1 MATLDLEW
9 EQFLNQPDNGGETS
23 AMALLPPLAKAP
35 STKAPSTKE
44 PSTKAPST
52 KAPSTKAPSTKAP
65 STKAPSTQNTS
76 SLDVDEEDASDVD
89 DVDECFHNHTDEDDC
104 MVSALTLTEET
115 CPKCTPIYVSTKT
128 KISYLS
134 RPIDIHSVFWEIPVL
149 KYAVPKEGTIKK
161 QMKFSTTDPLE
172 LAAIQ
177 ARLKKEVACVNEFVI
192 EHIENPEGRI
202 KFKDQRKISIGLCK
216 KDIVSYRIKQKRAFF
231 NCFVVILR
239 VMDEDDEHGNFKE
252 MHVKVFNTGKLE
264 IPGVKTD
271 AMLHK
276 VQTLLVQILKPI
288 VGDDLDFQRD
298 QCETVL
304 INSNFKCGYYINRDA
319 LYHLLKYKYRINCNY
334 DACSYPGIQCKFFYV
349 QGMQLGEQTGQQPV
363 HFMGDE
369 TNKHK
374 KARNDTKP
382 HYEISFMI
390 FRTGSVLIVGKCNED
405 VLHEIYDFIRTMLET
420 EYMTIG
426 KCLVSIDAS
435 LEKKRV
441 PKVRRKVLVF
451 SEGMNVMP

>member
-1 MATLDLEW
+1 MDMGLDLEW
-9 EQFLNQPDNGGETS
+9 QQFLNNSDSSVTPCEAT
-23 AMALLPPLAKAP
+23 AKATATARAAVKP
-35 STKAPSTKE
+35 KVKPKVK
-44 PSTKAPST
+44 P
-52 KAPSTKAPSTKAP
+52 
-65 STKAPSTQNTS
+65 NMRH
-76 SLDVDEEDASDVD
+76 LDEDEEGDEEGDGAMDVTDDDTPDQIDTDAD
-89 DVDECFHNHTDEDDC
+89 NT
-104 MVSALTLTEET
+104 ANNTLTLTEDT
-115 CPKCTPIYVSTKT
+115 RPKCTPIYVSTKT
-128 KISYLS
+128 KISYLTC
-134 RPIDIHSVFWEIPVL
+134 PIDIHAVFWNIPVL
-149 KYAVPKEGTIKK
+149 KYAVPMEGAIKK
-161 QMKFSTTDPLE
+161 QMKFSTSDPNE
-172 LAAIQ
+172 LAEIQ
-177 ARLKKEVACVNEFVI
+177 AKLKQEVACVSEFVI

-239 VMDEDDEHGNFKE
+239 IVDEDDEHRNFKE

-264 IPGVKTD
+264 IPGLKTD

-276 VQTLLVQILKPI
+276 VQTLLVRILRPA
-288 VGDDLDFQRD
+288 VGDGLDFQRN

-349 QGMQLGEQTGQQPV
+349 QGLHAGEQNGQQPA
-363 HFMGDE
+363 HSMDDATTM

-374 KARNDTKP
+374 KSCNDTKA

-405 VLHEIYDFIRTMLET
+405 VLHEIYEFIRTMLET
-420 EYMTIG
+420 EYMKIG
-426 KCLVSIDAS
+426 KCLVSTDTS
-435 LEKKRV
+435 LDKKRV
-441 PKVRRKVLVF
+441 PKIRRKVLIF
-451 SEGMNVMP
+451 NEGGHASPLAPLAPSPT

>member
-1 MATLDLEW
+1 MTLELDLEW
-9 EQFLNQPDNGGETS
+9 QQFLNNSDSAMNPIVATS
-23 AMALLPPLAKAP
+23 ASAKPNAKPNASASASASASATVKVKTNAKATAIAR
-35 STKAPSTKE
+35 SKAKPWMESRALE
-44 PSTKAPST
+44 
-52 KAPSTKAPSTKAP
+52 
-65 STKAPSTQNTS
+65 
-76 SLDVDEEDASDVD
+76 DEEEDP
-89 DVDECFHNHTDEDDC
+89 ETDENSETEPDHEPDHG
-104 MVSALTLTEET
+104 MPESIDALTEDTQ
-115 CPKCTPIYVSTKT
+115 PKCTPIYISTKT

-134 RPIDIHSVFWEIPVL
+134 QPIDIHAVFWNIPVL

-161 QMKFSTTDPLE
+161 QMKFSTTDPDE
-172 LAAIQ
+172 LASIRAKLQ
-177 ARLKKEVACVNEFVI
+177 QEVACVNEFVI
-192 EHIENPEGRI
+192 EHIENPDGRI

-239 VMDEDDEHGNFKE
+239 IVDEDDEHRNFKE

-264 IPGVKTD
+264 IPGLKTD

-276 VQTLLVQILKPI
+276 VQTLLVQILRPI
-288 VGDDLDFQRD
+288 VGDDLDFQRN

-319 LYHLLKYKYRINCNY
+319 LYNLLKYKYRINCNY

-349 QGMQLGEQTGQQPV
+349 QGLGQQTGQQPA
-363 HFMGDE
+363 HSMDDAITM

-374 KARNDTKP
+374 KSCNDTKA

-405 VLHEIYDFIRTMLET
+405 VLREIYEFIRTMLET

-426 KCLVSIDAS
+426 KCLVSADTA

-441 PKVRRKVLVF
+441 PKIRRKVLIF
-451 SEGMNVMP
+451 NEGGHASAT

>member
-1 MATLDLEW
+1 MSDLDLKWHE
-9 EQFLNQPDNGGETS
+9 FLNDLDSDSTPLTETNPKSTPMIPKSTRPKAKPKSLESRDDDSDTDENDDEIIMGNDDECIIAPD
-23 AMALLPPLAKAP
+23 M
-35 STKAPSTKE
+35 
-44 PSTKAPST
+44 
-52 KAPSTKAPSTKAP
+52 
-65 STKAPSTQNTS
+65 
-76 SLDVDEEDASDVD
+76 D
-89 DVDECFHNHTDEDDC
+89 DVLK
-104 MVSALTLTEET
+104 LTQTTL
-115 CPKCTPIYVSTKT
+115 PKCTPIYVSTKT
-128 KISYLS
+128 KISYLTK
-134 RPIDIHSVFWEIPVL
+134 PIDIYKIFWSIPVL
-149 KYAVPKEGTIKK
+149 KYATPKEGIIKK
-161 QMKFSTTDPLE
+161 QMKFSTTDPNELE
-172 LAAIQ
+172 SIQ
-177 ARLKKEVACVNEFVI
+177 EKLKKEVACVNELVI
-192 EHIENPEGRI
+192 EHIENPDGRI

-231 NCFVVILR
+231 NCFVVIIR
-239 VMDEDDEHGNFKE
+239 IIDEDDENHDFKE

-271 AMLHK
+271 VMLQK
-276 VQTLLVQILKPI
+276 VQTLLVDILKPV

-319 LYHLLKYKYRINCNY
+319 LYNLLKYKYRINCNY

-349 QGMQLGEQTGQQPV
+349 QGSGIQNGQQPM
-363 HFMGDE
+363 HSADDAFTM

-374 KARNDTKP
+374 KSRNDTKT

-426 KCLVSIDAS
+426 KCLVSTDSS

-441 PKVRRKVLVF
+441 PKIRRKVVMF
-451 SEGMNVMP
+451 NNEGAKQ

>member
-1 MATLDLEW
+1 MAFELDLEW
-9 EQFLNQPDNGGETS
+9 QQFLNNTEPR
-23 AMALLPPLAKAP
+23 
-35 STKAPSTKE
+35 STKSTK
-44 PSTKAPST
+44 PKPTPPPRKC
-52 KAPSTKAPSTKAP
+52 
-65 STKAPSTQNTS
+65 
-76 SLDVDEEDASDVD
+76 VVD
-89 DVDECFHNHTDEDDC
+89 DDADESDDDDVRGDDAFESVVDDDKSIEG
-104 MVSALTLTEET
+104 SAALELTEAT
-115 CPKCTPIYVSTKT
+115 QPKCTPIYVSTKT

-134 RPIDIHSVFWEIPVL
+134 RPIDIHSVFWKIPVL
-149 KYAVPKEGTIKK
+149 KYATPAEGIIKK
-161 QMKFSTTDPLE
+161 QMKFSTTDPAE

-177 ARLKKEVACVNEFVI
+177 AMLKLEVACVSEFVI
-192 EHIENPEGRI
+192 EHIENPDGRI

-239 VMDEDDEHGNFKE
+239 IVDEDDEQRNFKE

-276 VQTLLVQILKPI
+276 VQTLLVRILKPV

-319 LYHLLKYKYRINCNY
+319 LYQLLKYKYRINCNY

-349 QGMQLGEQTGQQPV
+349 QGASEQTGQQPM
-363 HFMGDE
+363 HSTGDE

-405 VLHEIYDFIRTMLET
+405 VLHEIYEFIRTMLET

-426 KCLVSIDAS
+426 KCLVSTDVD

-441 PKVRRKVLVF
+441 PKVRRKVLIF
-451 SEGMNVMP
+451 NATTATPPPGPKLY

>member
-1 MATLDLEW
+1 MAIELDLEW
-9 EQFLNQPDNGGETS
+9 LQFLNNAEVAMTPMTMMPSSASSAGAAAASKKTKREDLRNEMDSDND
-23 AMALLPPLAKAP
+23 
-35 STKAPSTKE
+35 
-44 PSTKAPST
+44 
-52 KAPSTKAPSTKAP
+52 
-65 STKAPSTQNTS
+65 N
-76 SLDVDEEDASDVD
+76 DDDDASDIVGSMEGVD
-89 DVDECFHNHTDEDDC
+89 DDAIHAIQDE
-104 MVSALTLTEET
+104 LKLTET
-115 CPKCTPIYVSTKT
+115 TRPKCTPIYISTKT

-134 RPIDIHSVFWEIPVL
+134 KPIAIHDAFWKIPIL
-149 KYAVPKEGTIKK
+149 KYAIPKEGIIKK
-161 QMKFSTTDPLE
+161 QMKFSTTDPAE

-177 ARLKKEVACVNEFVI
+177 SMLKQEAACVNEFVI
-192 EHIENPEGRI
+192 EHIENPDGRI

-239 VMDEDDEHGNFKE
+239 IVDEDDEHRNYKE

-271 AMLHK
+271 AMMHK
-276 VQTLLVQILKPI
+276 VQKLLVQILRPI
-288 VGDDLDFQRD
+288 IGDDLDFQRD

-319 LYHLLKYKYRINCNY
+319 LYQLLKYKYRINCNY

-349 QGMQLGEQTGQQPV
+349 QGMQLGEQTGQQPM
-363 HFMGDE
+363 HSSDDAAM

-374 KARNDTKP
+374 KARNDTKA

-405 VLHEIYDFIRTMLET
+405 VLHEIYTFIRTMLET

-426 KCLVSIDAS
+426 KCLVSTDAS

-451 SEGMNVMP
+451 SQGGVQRPIKS

>member
-1 MATLDLEW
+1 MALLDLEW
-9 EQFLNQPDNGGETS
+9 QNFLNQTNKAEFGFGLEPVES
-23 AMALLPPLAKAP
+23 LLAPAVNELAP
-35 STKAPSTKE
+35 TKASKATKLNQRMQLE
-44 PSTKAPST
+44 EGSDDDI
-52 KAPSTKAPSTKAP
+52 
-65 STKAPSTQNTS
+65 
-76 SLDVDEEDASDVD
+76 DVGMCAIEEVGDDAV
-89 DVDECFHNHTDEDDC
+89 EITGL
-104 MVSALTLTEET
+104 ALTEHTR
-115 CPKCTPIYVSTKT
+115 PKCTPIYVSTKT

-134 RPIDIHSVFWEIPVL
+134 KPVDIHSVFWQIHVL
-149 KYAVPKEGTIKK
+149 KYAVPKEGVIKK
-161 QMKFSTTDPLE
+161 QMKFSTTDPNE
-172 LAAIQ
+172 LTAIQ
-177 ARLKKEVACVNEFVI
+177 ARLKQEVACVSEFVI
-192 EHIENPEGRI
+192 EHIENPDGRI
-202 KFKDQRKISIGLCK
+202 KFKDQRKVSIGLCK

-239 VMDEDDEHGNFKE
+239 IIDEDDETKSFKE

-288 VGDDLDFQRD
+288 LGDDLDFQRD

-349 QGMQLGEQTGQQPV
+349 QGMQLGEQTGQQPL
-363 HFMGDE
+363 HFTGDE

-405 VLHEIYDFIRTMLET
+405 VLHEIYEFIRTMLET

-426 KCLVSIDAS
+426 KCLVSINPS
-435 LEKKRV
+435 LDKKRV
-441 PKVRRKVLVF
+441 PKVRRKVLIF
-451 SEGMNVMP
+451 NENPTA

>member
-1 MATLDLEW
+1 MDMGLDLEW
-9 EQFLNQPDNGGETS
+9 QQFLNNSDSSVTPCEATTVKSAVKPKVKPKVKPNLRHLDDAGGEDGGEDGTDDDNQDQIDND
-23 AMALLPPLAKAP
+23 ADADKA
-35 STKAPSTKE
+35 
-44 PSTKAPST
+44 
-52 KAPSTKAPSTKAP
+52 
-65 STKAPSTQNTS
+65 N
-76 SLDVDEEDASDVD
+76 D
-89 DVDECFHNHTDEDDC
+89 N
-104 MVSALTLTEET
+104 ALTLTEET
-115 CPKCTPIYVSTKT
+115 RPKCTPIYVSTKT
-128 KISYLS
+128 KISYLTCQ
-134 RPIDIHSVFWEIPVL
+134 IDIHAVFWNIPVL
-149 KYAVPKEGTIKK
+149 KYAVPMEGAIKK
-161 QMKFSTTDPLE
+161 QMKFSTSDPNE
-172 LAAIQ
+172 LAEFQ
-177 ARLKKEVACVNEFVI
+177 AKLKQEVACVNEFVI

-239 VMDEDDEHGNFKE
+239 IVDEDDEHRNFKE

-264 IPGVKTD
+264 IPGLKTD

-276 VQTLLVQILKPI
+276 VQALLVRILRPI
-288 VGDDLDFQRD
+288 VGDGLDFQRN

-349 QGMQLGEQTGQQPV
+349 QGLHAGEQTGQQPA
-363 HFMGDE
+363 HSMDDATTM

-374 KARNDTKP
+374 KSCNDTKA

-405 VLHEIYDFIRTMLET
+405 VLHEIYEFIRTMLET
-420 EYMTIG
+420 EYMKIG
-426 KCLVSIDAS
+426 KCLVSTDTS
-435 LEKKRV
+435 LDKKRV
-441 PKVRRKVLVF
+441 PKIRRKVLIF
-451 SEGMNVMP
+451 NEGGHASPLAPLTPSPT

>member
-1 MATLDLEW
+1 MDMGLDLEW
-9 EQFLNQPDNGGETS
+9 QQFLNNSDSSVTPCEATTV
-23 AMALLPPLAKAP
+23 KATVKTTVKP
-35 STKAPSTKE
+35 KVKP
-44 PSTKAPST
+44 
-52 KAPSTKAPSTKAP
+52 
-65 STKAPSTQNTS
+65 NLRH
-76 SLDVDEEDASDVD
+76 LDD
-89 DVDECFHNHTDEDDC
+89 DGDEDGDGDGTDDDNQDQIDTDA
-104 MVSALTLTEET
+104 VDIDADKANDNALTLTEET
-115 CPKCTPIYVSTKT
+115 RPKCTPIYVSTKT
-128 KISYLS
+128 KISYLTC
-134 RPIDIHSVFWEIPVL
+134 PIDIHAVFWNIPVL
-149 KYAVPKEGTIKK
+149 KYAVPMEGAIKK
-161 QMKFSTTDPLE
+161 QMKFSTSDPNE
-172 LAAIQ
+172 LAEFQ
-177 ARLKKEVACVNEFVI
+177 AKLKQEVACVNEFVI

-239 VMDEDDEHGNFKE
+239 IVDEDDEHRNFKE

-264 IPGVKTD
+264 IPGLKTD

-276 VQTLLVQILKPI
+276 VQALLVRILRPI
-288 VGDDLDFQRD
+288 VGDGLDFQRN

-349 QGMQLGEQTGQQPV
+349 QGVHAGEQTGQQPA
-363 HFMGDE
+363 HSMDDATTM

-374 KARNDTKP
+374 KSCNDTKA

-405 VLHEIYDFIRTMLET
+405 VLHEIYEFIRTMLET
-420 EYMTIG
+420 EYMKIG
-426 KCLVSIDAS
+426 KCLVSTDTS
-435 LEKKRV
+435 LDKKRV
-441 PKVRRKVLVF
+441 PKIRRKVLIF
-451 SEGMNVMP
+451 NEGGHASPLAPLAPLTPSPT

>member
-1 MATLDLEW
+1 MDMGLDLEW
-9 EQFLNQPDNGGETS
+9 QQFLNNSDSSVTPCEATTV
-23 AMALLPPLAKAP
+23 KA
-35 STKAPSTKE
+35 TVKATVKPKVK
-44 PSTKAPST
+44 P
-52 KAPSTKAPSTKAP
+52 
-65 STKAPSTQNTS
+65 N
-76 SLDVDEEDASDVD
+76 LR
-89 DVDECFHNHTDEDDC
+89 HLDEDGDEDGDGDGTDDDNQDQIDIDA
-104 MVSALTLTEET
+104 VDIDADKANDNALTLTEET
-115 CPKCTPIYVSTKT
+115 RPKCTPIYVSTKT
-128 KISYLS
+128 KISYLTC
-134 RPIDIHSVFWEIPVL
+134 PIDIHAVFWNIPVL
-149 KYAVPKEGTIKK
+149 KYAVPMEGAIKK
-161 QMKFSTTDPLE
+161 QMKFSTSDPNE
-172 LAAIQ
+172 LAEFQ
-177 ARLKKEVACVNEFVI
+177 AKLKQEVACVNEFVI

-239 VMDEDDEHGNFKE
+239 IVDEDDEHRNFKE

-264 IPGVKTD
+264 IPGLKTD

-276 VQTLLVQILKPI
+276 VQALLVRILRPI
-288 VGDDLDFQRD
+288 VGDGLDFQRN

-349 QGMQLGEQTGQQPV
+349 QGVHAGEQTGQQPA
-363 HFMGDE
+363 HSMDDATTM

-374 KARNDTKP
+374 KSCNDTKA

-405 VLHEIYDFIRTMLET
+405 VLHEIYEFIRTMLET
-420 EYMTIG
+420 EYMKIG
-426 KCLVSIDAS
+426 KCLVSTDTS
-435 LEKKRV
+435 LDKKRV
-441 PKVRRKVLVF
+441 PKIRRKVLIF
-451 SEGMNVMP
+451 NEGGHASPLAPSPT

>member
-1 MATLDLEW
+1 MAFELDLEW
-9 EQFLNQPDNGGETS
+9 QQFLHNSDS
-23 AMALLPPLAKAP
+23 AMNPMTAMPSSASEAKP
-35 STKAPSTKE
+35 SPKWLE
-44 PSTKAPST
+44 
-52 KAPSTKAPSTKAP
+52 
-65 STKAPSTQNTS
+65 
-76 SLDVDEEDASDVD
+76 SLDLDDDELVDINEDPTEMGASDR
-89 DVDECFHNHTDEDDC
+89 
-104 MVSALTLTEET
+104 ALELTEST
-115 CPKCTPIYVSTKT
+115 LPKCTPIYVSTKT
-128 KISYLS
+128 KISYLT
-134 RPIDIHSVFWEIPVL
+134 RQIDINRVFWDIPVL
-149 KYAVPKEGTIKK
+149 KYATPKEGTIKK
-161 QMKFSTTDPLE
+161 QMKFSTTDPAELE
-172 LAAIQ
+172 SIRAKLNQ
-177 ARLKKEVACVNEFVI
+177 EVACVNEFVI
-192 EHIENPEGRI
+192 EHIENPDGRI

-239 VMDEDDEHGNFKE
+239 IVDEDDEQRNFKE

-276 VQTLLVQILKPI
+276 VQNLLVSILRPI

-319 LYHLLKYKYRINCNY
+319 LYKLLKYKYRINCNY

-349 QGMQLGEQTGQQPV
+349 QGMHLGEQTGQQPM
-363 HFMGDE
+363 HSDDDAATM

-374 KARNDTKP
+374 KARNDTKA

-405 VLHEIYDFIRTMLET
+405 VLHEIYEFIRTMLET

-426 KCLVSIDAS
+426 KCLVSTDAS

-441 PKVRRKVLVF
+441 PKVRRKVIVF
-451 SEGMNVMP
+451 NEGLSVATAPSPPPLNGSASNVMIRRVSGQMH

>member
-1 MATLDLEW
+1 MAFELDLEW
-9 EQFLNQPDNGGETS
+9 QQFLNNTEPR
-23 AMALLPPLAKAP
+23 
-35 STKAPSTKE
+35 STKSTK
-44 PSTKAPST
+44 PKPTPPPRKCVVY
-52 KAPSTKAPSTKAP
+52 
-65 STKAPSTQNTS
+65 
-76 SLDVDEEDASDVD
+76 DDDDESERDDAFESVVD
-89 DVDECFHNHTDEDDC
+89 DDKSIEG
-104 MVSALTLTEET
+104 SAVLELTEAT
-115 CPKCTPIYVSTKT
+115 QPKCTPIYVSTKT

-134 RPIDIHSVFWEIPVL
+134 RPIDIHSVFWKIPVL
-149 KYAVPKEGTIKK
+149 KYATPAEGIIKK
-161 QMKFSTTDPLE
+161 QMKFSTTDPAE

-177 ARLKKEVACVNEFVI
+177 AMLKLEVACVSEFVI
-192 EHIENPEGRI
+192 EHIENPDGRI

-239 VMDEDDEHGNFKE
+239 IVDEDDEQRNFKE

-276 VQTLLVQILKPI
+276 VQTLLVRILKPV

-319 LYHLLKYKYRINCNY
+319 LYQLLKYKYRINCNY

-349 QGMQLGEQTGQQPV
+349 QGASEQTGQQPM
-363 HFMGDE
+363 HSTGDE

-405 VLHEIYDFIRTMLET
+405 VLHEIYEFIRTMLET

-426 KCLVSIDAS
+426 KCLVSTDVD

-441 PKVRRKVLVF
+441 PKVRRKVLIFNATATATATATV
-451 SEGMNVMP
+451 SPPPGPKLY

>member
-1 MATLDLEW
+1 MAQLDLEW
-9 EQFLNQPDNGGETS
+9 EQFLNQTDKSDFVLESIKSVAADVPSVPTKTS
-23 AMALLPPLAKAP
+23 IRKTRKVDVAKTGKKP
-35 STKAPSTKE
+35 KC
-44 PSTKAPST
+44 
-52 KAPSTKAPSTKAP
+52 
-65 STKAPSTQNTS
+65 
-76 SLDVDEEDASDVD
+76 D
-89 DVDECFHNHTDEDDC
+89 FEDDDNTDGEDDD
-104 MVSALTLTEET
+104 SSHDDTDPTHAELDGTLTGNVLTEET
-115 CPKCTPIYVSTKT
+115 KPKCTPIYVSTKT

-134 RPIDIHSVFWEIPVL
+134 KPVDIHSVFWQIPVL
-149 KYAVPKEGTIKK
+149 KYAIPKEGAIKK
-161 QMKFSTTDPLE
+161 QMKFSTTDPIE
-172 LAAIQ
+172 LAEIQ
-177 ARLKKEVACVNEFVI
+177 TRLKQEVACVNEFVI

-202 KFKDQRKISIGLCK
+202 KFKDQRKVSIGLCK

-239 VMDEDDEHGNFKE
+239 VIDDDDETKSFKE

-288 VGDDLDFQRD
+288 LGEDLDFQRD
-298 QCETVL
+298 HCETVL

-349 QGMQLGEQTGQQPV
+349 QGMKLGEQTGQQPL
-363 HFMGDE
+363 HFTGDE

-426 KCLVSIDAS
+426 KCLVSNDAS

-441 PKVRRKVLVF
+441 PKVRRKTLIF
-451 SEGMNVMP
+451 NESGSQKIN

>member
-1 MATLDLEW
+1 MAFELDLEW
-9 EQFLNQPDNGGETS
+9 QQFLNNSDS
-23 AMALLPPLAKAP
+23 AMTPMTTMPPSSASSASAKSKSKPKPNP
-35 STKAPSTKE
+35 SSEARD
-44 PSTKAPST
+44 
-52 KAPSTKAPSTKAP
+52 
-65 STKAPSTQNTS
+65 
-76 SLDVDEEDASDVD
+76 LDDDE
-89 DVDECFHNHTDEDDC
+89 TDEDEDTVHIHEC
-104 MVSALTLTEET
+104 INEVPGTELTET
-115 CPKCTPIYVSTKT
+115 TLPKCTPIYVSTKT
-128 KISYLS
+128 KISYLT
-134 RPIDIHSVFWEIPVL
+134 RPIDIHAVFWDIPVL
-149 KYAVPKEGTIKK
+149 KYATPSEGTIKK
-161 QMKFSTTDPLE
+161 QMKFSTTDPDE
-172 LAAIQ
+172 LVAIH

-192 EHIENPEGRI
+192 EHIENPDGRI
-202 KFKDQRKISIGLCK
+202 KFKDQRKISIGLCR
-216 KDIVSYRIKQKRAFF
+216 KDIISYRIKPKRAFF

-239 VMDEDDEHGNFKE
+239 IVDEDDENRNFKE

-271 AMLHK
+271 IMLHK

-319 LYHLLKYKYRINCNY
+319 LYQLLKYKYRINCNY

-363 HFMGDE
+363 HSADDASTM

-374 KARNDTKP
+374 KACNDTKA

-405 VLHEIYDFIRTMLET
+405 VLHEIYEFIRTMLET

-426 KCLVSIDAS
+426 KCLVSTDVS

-441 PKVRRKVLVF
+441 PKIRRKVLVF
-451 SEGMNVMP
+451 NEGLSVATAPLSP

>member
-1 MATLDLEW
+1 MTMALDLEW
-9 EQFLNQPDNGGETS
+9 QQFLNNPDDT
-23 AMALLPPLAKAP
+23 M
-35 STKAPSTKE
+35 
-44 PSTKAPST
+44 
-52 KAPSTKAPSTKAP
+52 
-65 STKAPSTQNTS
+65 TS
-76 SLDVDEEDASDVD
+76 STASRPNPNTRMESRHNEYADDGNDKDGNGNDKDDNDDNDDNDDKDDKDSVHDVVIDD
-89 DVDECFHNHTDEDDC
+89 DVPHSDGL
-104 MVSALTLTEET
+104 ALTEET
-115 CPKCTPIYVSTKT
+115 QPKCTPIYVSTKT
-128 KISYLS
+128 KISYLTS
-134 RPIDIHSVFWEIPVL
+134 PSDINAVFWKIPVL
-149 KYAVPKEGTIKK
+149 KYAVPQEGTIKK
-161 QMKFSTTDPLE
+161 QMKFSTSDPAE
-172 LAAIQ
+172 LADIQ
-177 ARLKKEVACVNEFVI
+177 AKLKQEVTCVNEFVI
-192 EHIENPEGRI
+192 EHIENPDGRI

-239 VMDEDDEHGNFKE
+239 IVDEDDEHRNFKE

-264 IPGVKTD
+264 IPGLKTD

-276 VQTLLVQILKPI
+276 VQTLLVHILRPI
-288 VGDDLDFQRD
+288 VGDHLDFQRD

-319 LYHLLKYKYRINCNY
+319 LYNLLKYKYRINCNY

-349 QGMQLGEQTGQQPV
+349 QGASDQTGQQPV
-363 HFMGDE
+363 QHCMDDT

-374 KARNDTKP
+374 KARNDTKA

-405 VLHEIYDFIRTMLET
+405 VLHKIYEFIRTMLET

-426 KCLVSIDAS
+426 KCLVSTDAA

-441 PKVRRKVLVF
+441 PKIRRKVLIF
-451 SEGMNVMP
+451 NEGGHAPTT

>member
-1 MATLDLEW
+1 MISFELDLEW
-9 EQFLNQPDNGGETS
+9 QQFLNNVDVAMNPMTAMPSVATSKKTKCLDIGNEPD
-23 AMALLPPLAKAP
+23 
-35 STKAPSTKE
+35 
-44 PSTKAPST
+44 
-52 KAPSTKAPSTKAP
+52 
-65 STKAPSTQNTS
+65 
-76 SLDVDEEDASDVD
+76 LDLDLDLDLEDKDVED
-89 DVDECFHNHTDEDDC
+89 KDVEDKDLEDKDLEDDTARDI
-104 MVSALTLTEET
+104 ALTEATQ
-115 CPKCTPIYVSTKT
+115 PKCTPIYISTKT
-128 KISYLS
+128 KISYLT
-134 RPIDIHSVFWEIPVL
+134 RPIVINDVFWKIPIL
-149 KYAVPKEGTIKK
+149 KYATPKEGIIKK
-161 QMKFSTTDPLE
+161 QMKFSTTDPAE

-177 ARLKKEVACVNEFVI
+177 SMLKQEAACVNEFII
-192 EHIENPEGRI
+192 EHIENPDGRI
-202 KFKDQRKISIGLCK
+202 KFKDQRKISVGLCK

-239 VMDEDDEHGNFKE
+239 VVDEDDEHRNYKE

-271 AMLHK
+271 VMLHK
-276 VQTLLVQILKPI
+276 VQTLLVQMLRPI

-319 LYHLLKYKYRINCNY
+319 LYQLLKYKYRINCNY

-349 QGMQLGEQTGQQPV
+349 QGMQLGEQTGQQPMHSSDDAV
-363 HFMGDE
+363 TM

-374 KARNDTKP
+374 KARNDTKT

-405 VLHEIYDFIRTMLET
+405 VLHEIYEFIRTMLET

-426 KCLVSIDAS
+426 KCLVSTDAA

-451 SEGMNVMP
+451 NESAPI

>member
-1 MATLDLEW
+1 MAQLDLEW
-9 EQFLNQPDNGGETS
+9 EQFLNQTDKSDFVLESIKSVAADVPSVPTKTS
-23 AMALLPPLAKAP
+23 VKKTRKVDMAKTGKKPKC
-35 STKAPSTKE
+35 
-44 PSTKAPST
+44 
-52 KAPSTKAPSTKAP
+52 
-65 STKAPSTQNTS
+65 
-76 SLDVDEEDASDVD
+76 D
-89 DVDECFHNHTDEDDC
+89 FEDDDNTDGEDDD
-104 MVSALTLTEET
+104 SSHDDIDPIHTELDGTLTGNVLTEET
-115 CPKCTPIYVSTKT
+115 KPKCTPIYVSTKT

-134 RPIDIHSVFWEIPVL
+134 KPVDIHSVFWQIPVL
-149 KYAVPKEGTIKK
+149 KYAIPKEGAIKK
-161 QMKFSTTDPLE
+161 QMKFSTTDPVE
-172 LAAIQ
+172 LAEIQ
-177 ARLKKEVACVNEFVI
+177 TRLKQEVACVNEFVI

-202 KFKDQRKISIGLCK
+202 KFKDQRKVSIGLCK

-239 VMDEDDEHGNFKE
+239 VIDEEDEAKSFKE

-288 VGDDLDFQRD
+288 LGEDLDFQRD
-298 QCETVL
+298 HCETVL

-349 QGMQLGEQTGQQPV
+349 QGMKLGEQTGQQPL
-363 HFMGDE
+363 HFTGDE

-426 KCLVSIDAS
+426 KCLVSNDAS

-441 PKVRRKVLVF
+441 PKVRRKTLIF
-451 SEGMNVMP
+451 NESGSQKIN

>member
-1 MATLDLEW
+1 MALLDLEW
-9 EQFLNQPDNGGETS
+9 EQFLSQTDKSDFGLDSMKTVADAPT
-23 AMALLPPLAKAP
+23 MTKTPVKKTRKAD
-35 STKAPSTKE
+35 TKMGLKSNKWME
-44 PSTKAPST
+44 
-52 KAPSTKAPSTKAP
+52 
-65 STKAPSTQNTS
+65 
-76 SLDVDEEDASDVD
+76 LEHDAG
-89 DVDECFHNHTDEDDC
+89 TDEDEDGDGDGNGNGIHIENEEEHDDID
-104 MVSALTLTEET
+104 ALGNALTEET
-115 CPKCTPIYVSTKT
+115 KPKCTPIYVSTKT

-134 RPIDIHSVFWEIPVL
+134 KPVDIHSVFWRIPVL
-149 KYAVPKEGTIKK
+149 KYAIPKEGAIKK
-161 QMKFSTTDPLE
+161 QMKFSTTEPSE
-172 LAAIQ
+172 LAEMQ
-177 ARLKKEVACVNEFVI
+177 ARLKQEVACVNEFVI

-239 VMDEDDEHGNFKE
+239 VIDEDEETQSFKE

-288 VGDDLDFQRD
+288 LGDDLDFQREH
-298 QCETVL
+298 CETVL

-349 QGMQLGEQTGQQPV
+349 QGMQLGEQTGQQPL

-405 VLHEIYDFIRTMLET
+405 VLHEIYEFIRTMLET

-426 KCLVSIDAS
+426 KCLVSCDPS

-441 PKVRRKVLVF
+441 PKVRRKILIF
-451 SEGMNVMP
+451 NEHGSNTKINSQ